1 MTTADSVAR
10 SGAVPLA
17 AIIAA
22 GSAVSLALGVYGNVH
37 DPTGESLIT
46 LFFTATINAKVWLAT
61 VAVALVLFQLGSALK
76 IYGRLGSGPA
86 PHWLGPAHRASGT
99 AAFLVSIPVAY
110 HCLWALGFQ
119 SGEGTRILAHSLLGC
134 AFYGAFV
141 AKVLFVRSK
150 NLPGWVLP
158 TAGGTVFTIMV
169 GIWLTSS
176 FWFFTSIEFPG
187 F

>member
-1 MTTADSVAR
+1 MTTAGSVAR

-22 GSAVSLALGVYGNVH
+22 GSAVSLALGVYGSVH
-37 DPTGESLIT
+37 DPTGESLVT
-46 LFFTATINAKVWLAT
+46 LFFTATINAKVWLGTIALAL
-61 VAVALVLFQLGSALK
+61 AVFQLGSALK
-76 IYGRLGSGPA
+76 IYGKLGSGSGPR
-86 PHWLGPAHRASGT
+86 WLGPAHRASGT
-99 AAFLVSIPVAY
+99 AAFLISIPVAY

-119 SGEGTRILAHSLLGC
+119 SGEGSRILAHSLLGC

-141 AKVLFVRSK
+141 AKVLFVRANS
-150 NLPGWVLP
+150 LPGWALP
-158 TAGGTVFTIMV
+158 VAGGTVFTILV

-176 FWFFTSIEFPG
+176 FWFFTTIEFPG